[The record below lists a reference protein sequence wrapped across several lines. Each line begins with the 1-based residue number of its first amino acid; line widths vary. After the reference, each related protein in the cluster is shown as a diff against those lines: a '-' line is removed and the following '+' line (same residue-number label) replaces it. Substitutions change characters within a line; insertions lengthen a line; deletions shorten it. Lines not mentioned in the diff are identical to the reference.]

1 MNHLENTLKML
12 FRLKQG
18 GIIKKKD
25 LAAEFG
31 VSERQ
36 ISRYKNNLS
45 NLFAIDSVP
54 GPNGGYKMLD
64 SYFPF
69 KELLTRE
76 EIMLLKIYITSSQYE
91 DNEKIQK
98 ALDKINY
105 TILKDSDNISAQII
119 PYSKI
124 NFDQEY
130 MVKTQKDF
138 YGAILNRNEVIIEY
152 VGNNGKETRR
162 RIEPYKL
169 FIYKGETYIVA
180 NCLERNDIRFFK
192 LIRIKHYIITS
203 KNFDANIDIESRL
216 KEYRENN
223 IGIFSGQEY
232 KLKLEISP
240 PMANTVKER
249 IWVDNQEI
257 EDLNDGKILFKAT
270 MKGEPE
276 LISWIL
282 SMKSYVKVIS
292 PNSLREKIKEEL
304 EKMIKI
310 YIKK

>member
-18 GIIKKKD
+18 AIIKKKD
-25 LAAEFG
+25 LAIEFG
-31 VSERQ
+31 VTERQ
-36 ISRYKNNLS
+36 ISRYKNR
-45 NLFAIDSVP
+45 IDSVP

-69 KELLTRE
+69 KELLTKE
-76 EIMLLKIYITSSQYE
+76 EIMLLKIHITSSQYE
-91 DNEKIQK
+91 DNEKIQR

-119 PYSKI
+119 PYSKVNI
-124 NFDQEY
+124 NEEY
-130 MVKTQKDF
+130 MVKIQKDF
-138 YGAILNRNEVIIEY
+138 YEAILNKNEVIIEY
-152 VGNNGKETRR
+152 VGNNGKETKR

-169 FIYKGETYIVA
+169 IIYKGETYIVA

-192 LIRIKHYIITS
+192 LIRIKHHIITS
-203 KNFDANIDIESRL
+203 INFDANINIENRL
-216 KEYRENN
+216 KKYRENS

-232 KLKLEISP
+232 KLELEISP

-257 EDLNDGKILFKAT
+257 EDLEDRKILFKAT

-292 PNSLREKIKEEL
+292 PNSLKEKIREEL
-304 EKMIKI
+304 EKMIKNL
-310 YIKK
+310 

>member
-18 GIIKKKD
+18 VIIKKKD
-25 LAAEFG
+25 LATEFG
-31 VSERQ
+31 VTERQ
-36 ISRYKNNLS
+36 ISRYKNSLS
-45 NLFAIDSVP
+45 NLFIIDSVP
-54 GPNGGYKMLD
+54 GPTGGYKMVD

-69 KELLTRE
+69 KELLTKE
-76 EIMLLKIYITSSQYE
+76 EIMLLKIHISSSQYE
-91 DNEKIQK
+91 DNEKIQR

-119 PYSKI
+119 PYSKVNVDEECMAKI
-124 NFDQEY
+124 
-130 MVKTQKDF
+130 QKDF
-138 YGAILNRNEVIIEY
+138 YEAILNRNEIIIEY

-162 RIEPYKL
+162 KIEPYKL
-169 FIYKGETYIVA
+169 FVYKGETYIIA

-203 KNFDANIDIESRL
+203 INFDANINIENKL
-216 KEYRENN
+216 EEYRKNN

-240 PMANTVKER
+240 PMANTIKER

-257 EDLNDGKILFKAT
+257 EDLENGKILFKAT
-270 MKGEPE
+270 MKGETE

-292 PNSLREKIKEEL
+292 PKSLKEKIREEL
-304 EKMIKI
+304 EKMIKNL
-310 YIKK
+310 

>member
-18 GIIKKKD
+18 AIIKKKD
-25 LAAEFG
+25 LATEFG
-31 VSERQ
+31 VTERQ
-36 ISRYKNNLS
+36 ISRYKNSLS
-45 NLFAIDSVP
+45 NLFIIDSVP

-69 KELLTRE
+69 KELLTKE
-76 EIMLLKIYITSSQYE
+76 EIMLLKIHITSSQYE
-91 DNEKIQK
+91 DNEKIQR

-119 PYSKI
+119 PYSKVNI
-124 NFDQEY
+124 DEEY
-130 MVKTQKDF
+130 MVKIQKDF
-138 YGAILNRNEVIIEY
+138 YEAILNKNEVIIEY
-152 VGNNGKETRR
+152 VGNNGKETKR

-192 LIRIKHYIITS
+192 LIRIKHHIITS
-203 KNFDANIDIESRL
+203 INFDANINIESRL
-216 KEYRENN
+216 KEYRENS

-232 KLKLEISP
+232 KLELEISP
-240 PMANTVKER
+240 PMANTIKER

-292 PNSLREKIKEEL
+292 PNSLKEKIREEL
-304 EKMIKI
+304 EKMIKNL
-310 YIKK
+310 